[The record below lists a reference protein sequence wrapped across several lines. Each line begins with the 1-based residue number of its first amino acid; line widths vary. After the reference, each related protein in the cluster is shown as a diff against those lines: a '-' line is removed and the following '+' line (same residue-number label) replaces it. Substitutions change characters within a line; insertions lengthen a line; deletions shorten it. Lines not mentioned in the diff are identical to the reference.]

1 MFEIEIKTMIIYN
14 EWKIPSLRLN
24 RLLQLSHVYIY
35 ICMYMYII
43 TMYVYLKISDKFLF
57 FHRIAISQRRIASS
71 SSFTLLLSLRLVIK
85 RARNHGESQHVS
97 SSPFLIIS
105 ISFYLRLKNKQLCRI
120 RSYLIT
126 KQIHKIYAIKIRCL
140 RHQ

>member
-1 MFEIEIKTMIIYN
+1 MFDIEIKTMIIYN
-14 EWKIPSLRLN
+14 EWRIPSLRLN

-35 ICMYMYII
+35 II

-57 FHRIAISQRRIASS
+57 FHQIAISQRRIASS
-71 SSFTLLLSLRLVIK
+71 SSFVTLRLSLRLVNK

-126 KQIHKIYAIKIRCL
+126 KQIHKSYAIKIRCL
-140 RHQ
+140 SHQ

>member
-14 EWKIPSLRLN
+14 EWRIPSLRLN

-35 ICMYMYII
+35 MYMYII

-71 SSFTLLLSLRLVIK
+71 SSFTLRLSLRLVIK

-97 SSPFLIIS
+97 SSPFFNH
-105 ISFYLRLKNKQLCRI
+105 FYIFL
-120 RSYLIT
+120 ST
-126 KQIHKIYAIKIRCL
+126 T
-140 RHQ
+140 

>member
-14 EWKIPSLRLN
+14 EWRIPSLRLN

-35 ICMYMYII
+35 II
-43 TMYVYLKISDKFLF
+43 TMYVYLKISDKFLL

-71 SSFTLLLSLRLVIK
+71 SSFTLWLSLRLVIK

-105 ISFYLRLKNKQLCRI
+105 ISFNLRLENKQLCRI
-120 RSYLIT
+120 RSYWIT
-126 KQIHKIYAIKIRCL
+126 KQIHKSYAIKIRCL
-140 RHQ
+140 NHQ

>member
-14 EWKIPSLRLN
+14 EWRIPSLRLN

-35 ICMYMYII
+35 II
-43 TMYVYLKISDKFLF
+43 TMYVYLKISDKFLL

-71 SSFTLLLSLRLVIK
+71 SSFTLWLSLRLVIK

-105 ISFYLRLKNKQLCRI
+105 ISFNLRLKNKQLCRI
-120 RSYLIT
+120 RSYWIT
-126 KQIHKIYAIKIRCL
+126 KQIHKSYAIKIRCL
-140 RHQ
+140 NHQ